1 MRAAVITQPGGPEVL
16 QVQEIEEPQ
25 PGPDEILVDVKA
37 SALNR
42 ADLLQRGGRY
52 PGPADARAD
61 VPGLEMAGVVA
72 AVGGRV
78 TELTPGDRVFA
89 LLGGGGYAQRAV
101 IHQAMA
107 VSIPERLDFQQAAS
121 IPEIF
126 FTAYDAL
133 FNWCSLSMGE
143 RALIHAAGSG
153 VGVAAIQLAREAGAV
168 TFGTASSAEKL
179 RRAAEL
185 GLDVGINYRDEDFA
199 DVVRQKTGG
208 RGVDVVLDVI
218 GAPYWDRN
226 IASMAL
232 KGRMVLVGTM
242 GGGQT
247 ETNVGALMPKRLS
260 VFGTVLR
267 MRSLGEKVILTE
279 QFRRHVLPLIDS
291 GKVRPVIDRVFPL
304 EQAAEAHRYME
315 TNANFGKIVLTME

>member
-16 QVQEIEEPQ
+16 QVQEVEEPQ

-52 PGPADARAD
+52 PGPADVRAD
-61 VPGLEMAGVVA
+61 IPGLEMAGVVA

-78 TELTPGDRVFA
+78 TGLTPGDRVFA

-101 IHQAMA
+101 VHQAMA

-121 IPEIF
+121 MPEVF

-133 FNWCSLSMGE
+133 FNWCRLSMGE

-242 GGGQT
+242 GGGQI

-267 MRSLGEKVILTE
+267 MRSLGEKIVLTE
-279 QFRRHVLPLIDS
+279 QFRRHVLPLIES

-304 EQAAEAHRYME
+304 EQAADAHRYME
-315 TNANFGKIVLTME
+315 TNANFGKIVLAME

>member
-16 QVQEIEEPQ
+16 QVQEVEEPQ

-52 PGPADARAD
+52 PGPADVRAD

-121 IPEIF
+121 MPEVF

-133 FNWCSLSMGE
+133 FNWCRLSMGE

-267 MRSLGEKVILTE
+267 MRSLGEKIVLTE
-279 QFRRHVLPLIDS
+279 QFRRHVLPLIES
-291 GKVRPVIDRVFPL
+291 GKVRPVIDRVYPL
-304 EQAAEAHRYME
+304 EQAADAHRYME

>member
-16 QVQEIEEPQ
+16 QVQEVEEPQ

-52 PGPADARAD
+52 PGPADVRAD
-61 VPGLEMAGVVA
+61 IPGLEMAGVVA

-78 TELTPGDRVFA
+78 TGLTPGDRVFA

-107 VSIPERLDFQQAAS
+107 VSIPERLDFQEAAS
-121 IPEIF
+121 MPEVF

-133 FNWCSLSMGE
+133 FNWCRLSMGE

-267 MRSLGEKVILTE
+267 MRSLGEKIVLTE
-279 QFRRHVLPLIDS
+279 QFRRHVLPLIES